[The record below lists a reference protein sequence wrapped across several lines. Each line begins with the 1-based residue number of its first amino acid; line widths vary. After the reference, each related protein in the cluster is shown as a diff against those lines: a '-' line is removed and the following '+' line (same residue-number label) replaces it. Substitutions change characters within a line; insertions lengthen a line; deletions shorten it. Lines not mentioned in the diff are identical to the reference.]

1 MTSMTVK
8 VVLIP
13 LISALIGYIT
23 NVVAVK
29 MLFWPRQPVN
39 LVFFQLYGVLPKRRA
54 EIASSLGQLVEE
66 QLLSIDDLF
75 DRINTPDVRE
85 KIINHLVVLLRDRL
99 NAMLPRIIPA
109 RVVQVISETLE
120 KILRQEAEN
129 MVHQIIEYGRDYL
142 TRDIQISKIV
152 EDKVNAFDLK
162 QLEDMIYGVS
172 SPELRFIEILG
183 GIMGLLIGFV
193 QVAIMLIFR

>member
-1 MTSMTVK
+1 MK
-8 VVLIP
+8 VQLLLIP

-29 MLFWPRQPVN
+29 MLFWPRQPIN
-39 LVFFQLYGVLPKRRA
+39 LFFFELYGVLPKRRSQV
-54 EIASSLGQLVEE
+54 ASSLGQLVEE

-75 DRINTPDVRE
+75 DKINTPDVRD
-85 KIINHLVVLLRDRL
+85 KIISRIMVLLRDRL
-99 NAMLPRIIPA
+99 NNLLPRLIPA
-109 RVVQVISETLE
+109 KVVQVISETLE

-142 TRDIQISKIV
+142 TKEVQIRKIV

-162 QLEDMIYGVS
+162 QLEDMIWSVS
-172 SPELRFIEILG
+172 SPELKFIEILG
-183 GIMGLLIGFV
+183 GVLGLIIGLV
-193 QVAIMLIFR
+193 QVSIMFIFPL